1 MKRKLLIIISMIP
14 LIIGYYRSIP
24 DKTINTSNLEQT
36 KYVYPLGEVVN
47 IKAETSGVLVIGYDE
62 ENVKYTNGIQIG
74 DTICEINDIE
84 IENVEQIPLI
94 LKESQDRTVNVL
106 VNRDGKY
113 ITFDIGMK
121 KYGEEYKLGVWVRN
135 KISGVGTLTYYDPS
149 STTFGAIGHAIT
161 DTDTNELLKLKN
173 GKIYIPYTYSIQKG
187 GEGKVGQIVSDITTQ
202 NEVGEFI
209 DNENFG
215 ITGNIKLKKDD
226 RQLIQVGNFNEIE
239 IGTAYVIFE
248 DINRNIRTYDILI
261 EDIDYENSQI
271 KIKVIDKEL
280 IEYTG
285 GIVKGMSGAPICQK
299 NKLIGAISYVS
310 VKDSTLGYGVF
321 IEKMIH

>member
-1 MKRKLLIIISMIP
+1 MKKKLLIIISMIP

-24 DKTINTSNLEQT
+24 DKIINTSNLEQT

-74 DTICEINDIE
+74 DTICKINDIE

-94 LKESQDRTVNVL
+94 LQESKNNRVSVL
-106 VNRDGKY
+106 VDRDGSL
-113 ITFDIGMK
+113 ITYDLELK
-121 KYGEEYKLGVWVRN
+121 KYNSEYKLGVWIRD
-135 KISGVGTLTYYDPS
+135 KISGIGTLTYYDPN
-149 STTFGAIGHAIT
+149 STKFGAIGHAIT

-187 GEGKVGQIVSDITTQ
+187 GNGKVGQIVSNITTQ

-209 DNENFG
+209 NNENFG
-215 ITGNIKLKKDD
+215 ITGNINLKKDD

-239 IGTAYVIFE
+239 IGEAYIIFE
-248 DINRNIRTYDILI
+248 DINRNIRTYDIVI

-271 KIKVIDKEL
+271 KIKVIDEEL

-285 GIVKGMSGAPICQK
+285 GIIRGMSGAPICQK